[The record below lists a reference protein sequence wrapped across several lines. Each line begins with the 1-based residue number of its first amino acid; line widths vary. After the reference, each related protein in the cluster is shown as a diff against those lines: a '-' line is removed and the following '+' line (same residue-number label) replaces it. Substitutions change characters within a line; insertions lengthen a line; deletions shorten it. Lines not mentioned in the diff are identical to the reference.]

1 MGAGALSLKL
11 RDLIKMK
18 KCVNDRNG
26 AKVPAS
32 VQMGPLGS
40 HRGFVCSRR
49 IMGFVSRSQERRLL
63 KKMVSGTFLLRFSET
78 TEGGI
83 TCSWVEHQDDGR
95 SRPPHP
101 AHTLT
106 PAVRGLCFLG
116 ALLALGWNTRVMVGP
131 GSPYPTLSPLTPSTL
146 AVPAISAFCQAP
158 HPANPF

>member
-18 KCVNDRNG
+18 KCVSDRNG

-40 HRGFVCSRR
+40 HPGFVCSRR

-106 PAVRGLCFLG
+106 PAV
-116 ALLALGWNTRVMVGP
+116 P
-131 GSPYPTLSPLTPSTL
+131 
-146 AVPAISAFCQAP
+146 AVSAFWGRYLLLGGTP
-158 HPANPF
+158 G

>member
-1 MGAGALSLKL
+1 
-11 RDLIKMK
+11 MK
-18 KCVNDRNG
+18 KCVSDRNG

-32 VQMGPLGS
+32 VQMGPGPLGL
-40 HRGFVCSRR
+40 HRGFICPRR

-95 SRPPHP
+95 SRPPSPYPHP
-101 AHTLT
+101 H
-106 PAVRGLCFLG
+106 PGHSRGLCFLG

-131 GSPYPTLSPLTPSTL
+131 SSPHPAPSPLTPLTL
-146 AVPAISAFCQAP
+146 TVPAVSAFFQAP
-158 HPANPF
+158 YPANPF